1 MNNVPPINLIEGHL
15 NRSANQPI
23 LGVKRKLWRKD
34 DEHADASDLEFLEKR
49 KSVFS
54 RDNYTC
60 RFCTFK
66 ASKFQEVHHLDD
78 DHSNNEM
85 SNLIT
90 VCNLC
95 HQVFHL
101 GMCAMR
107 GSGFIAAIP
116 ELTQTEINNI
126 ARAIFVSE
134 FSGTNQL
141 NNKLKSLYALFQFRG
156 VDTLKNLYGVDISTP
171 YALAEVLSTCP
182 DEVYEN
188 RGKIFSLLRVVPTK
202 EAFSHGQI
210 EFYAAN
216 QKNNFDPK
224 AWSAML
230 PQLIN

>member
-1 MNNVPPINLIEGHL
+1 MNNLPPINLIEGHL
-15 NRSANQPI
+15 SRYANQPV

-34 DEHADASDLEFLEKR
+34 DEHADVSDLAFLEKR
-49 KSVFS
+49 KAVFG

-107 GSGFIAAIP
+107 NSGFIAAIP

-126 ARAIFVSE
+126 TRAIFVSE
-134 FSGTNQL
+134 FSGTLQL

-171 YALAEVLSTCP
+171 YALAEVLSNCP
-182 DEVYEN
+182 DELFAN
-188 RGKIFSLLRVVPTK
+188 RAKIFSLLRLVPTK
-202 EAFSHGQI
+202 EAFGAGQI

-224 AWSAML
+224 TWAALL